1 MIETS
6 IYRFASRMFLIAK
19 FARIIVPK
27 NMFLL
32 VKVEQNER

>member
-1 MIETS
+1 MIQTS
-6 IYRFASRMFLIAK
+6 IYRFAGLMFLIAK
-19 FARIIVPK
+19 FSQVIVPK

>member
-6 IYRFASRMFLIAK
+6 IYRFSGLMFLIAK
-19 FARIIVPK
+19 FSQVIVPK

>member
-6 IYRFASRMFLIAK
+6 IYRFVGRMFLIAK
-19 FARIIVPK
+19 FAQVLVPS

-32 VKVEQNER
+32 VKIEQNER

>member
-6 IYRFASRMFLIAK
+6 IYRFAGLMFLIAK
-19 FARIIVPK
+19 FSQVIVPK
-27 NMFLL
+27 NMLLL

>member
-6 IYRFASRMFLIAK
+6 IYRFAGLMFLIAK
-19 FARIIVPK
+19 FSQVIVPK

-32 VKVEQNER
+32 VRVEQNER

>member
-6 IYRFASRMFLIAK
+6 IYRFAGLTFLIAK
-19 FARIIVPK
+19 FSQVIVPK

>member
-6 IYRFASRMFLIAK
+6 IYRFAGLMFLIAK
-19 FARIIVPK
+19 FSRVIVPK

>member
-6 IYRFASRMFLIAK
+6 IYRFAGLMFLIAK
-19 FARIIVPK
+19 FSQVIVPK
-27 NMFLL
+27 NRFLL

>member
-6 IYRFASRMFLIAK
+6 IYRFAGHMSLIAK
-19 FARIIVPK
+19 IAHVIAPK

-32 VKVEQNER
+32 VQVE